1 MLKGKD
7 MASKNQTVV
16 VLDFG
21 GQYKELIARRVR
33 ECKVHSQILA
43 GNTPIETLKEIA
55 PIGIILTGGPHSVYE
70 ESSPHTTKELFEL
83 GIPIL
88 GICYGMQLM
97 AYTLGGEVKSCK
109 VSEYGTIDTTLDQAS
124 PLFEGLDKETVSLM
138 SHTDFVAKMPEGFK
152 ALAHTGDCPVAAM
165 ENAERRLYAVQFHP
179 EVERTKNGTKLISNF
194 LYNVCGAAG
203 DYNMDDFIKNEIE
216 RIREQV
222 GDHQVVLGLSGGVD
236 SSVCAAILEKA
247 IPNQLTCI
255 FVDHGMMR
263 KNEGDEIEEAFAG
276 KSLNFVRVDAEKRF
290 LTKLAGVTE
299 PERKRKIIGEE
310 FVRVF
315 EEESSKFAGSFLAQG
330 TIYPDVVESGLT
342 TGAVIKSHHNV
353 GGLPKDTKFIGLVEP
368 LRSLFKDEVRA
379 LGRKLGLDERLVSRQ
394 PFPGPGL
401 AVRCIGEITKE
412 RLDILRDADAIYR
425 SELENADLHYSQYF
439 AVLTD
444 MRTVG
449 VMGDG
454 RTYNY
459 VLGLRAVITSDFMTA
474 EYAHI
479 PYDVLDRI
487 SSRIVNEVKG
497 VSRVVYDITGKPP
510 ATIEWE

>member
-1 MLKGKD
+1 MKENK
-7 MASKNQTVV
+7 QTVV

-33 ECKVHSQILA
+33 ECNVHSQILA
-43 GNTPIETLKEIA
+43 GDTKIERIKEIS

-70 ESSPHTTKELFEL
+70 ENSPHTTADLFNL
-83 GIPIL
+83 GIPVM

-97 AYTLGGEVKSCK
+97 VYTLGGEVSPCK
-109 VSEYGTIDTTLDQAS
+109 TSEYGTIDTFIDKDSILFDKINKKTL
-124 PLFEGLDKETVSLM
+124 SLM
-138 SHTDFVAKMPEGFK
+138 SHTDYVSKLPNGFTK
-152 ALAHTGDCPVAAM
+152 IAHTNDCPVAAI
-165 ENAERRLYAVQFHP
+165 ENKEKKLYAVQFHP
-179 EVERTKNGTKLISNF
+179 EVERTKEGTKIIRNF
-194 LYNVCGAAG
+194 LYNVCGACG
-203 DYNMDDFIKNEIE
+203 DYNMDDYIKNEIE
-216 RIREQV
+216 KIRMKV
-222 GDHQVVLGLSGGVD
+222 GDKQVVLGLSGGVD
-236 SSVCAAILEKA
+236 SSVCAAILERA

-263 KNEGDEIEEAFAG
+263 KDEGDEIEKVFAN
-276 KSLNFVRVDAEKRF
+276 KNLNFVRVDAKKRF
-290 LTKLAGVTE
+290 LNRLKGITE
-299 PERKRKIIGEE
+299 PEQKRKIIGEE

-315 EEESSKFAGSFLAQG
+315 EEESSKFEGAFLAQG

-353 GGLPKDTKFIGLVEP
+353 GGLPKNTKFIGLVEP
-368 LRSLFKDEVRA
+368 LRSLFKDEVR
-379 LGRKLGLDERLVSRQ
+379 LIGKKLGLDDKLVNRQ

-401 AVRCIGEITKE
+401 AVRCIGEVTEE
-412 RLDILRDADAIYR
+412 RLNILKDADAIYR
-425 SELENADLHYSQYF
+425 YEIEKAGLKYSQYF

-444 MRTVG
+444 VCTVG

-459 VLGLRAVITSDFMTA
+459 VLGLRAVVTSDFMTA

-479 PYDVLDRI
+479 PYDVLDVI

>member
-1 MLKGKD
+1 MKEKT
-7 MASKNQTVV
+7 NQTVI

-33 ECKVHSQILA
+33 ECGVHSQILS
-43 GNTPIETLKEIA
+43 GNTSIERIQEIA

-70 ESSPHTTKELFEL
+70 ENSPHTVKALYEL
-83 GIPIL
+83 GIPVL
-88 GICYGMQLM
+88 GICYGMHLM
-97 AYTLGGEVKSCK
+97 TYTLGGSVKPCG
-109 VSEYGTIDTTLDQAS
+109 VSEFGTINTTFDDGECV
-124 PLFEGLDKETVSLM
+124 LFDGLDKAAVTLM
-138 SHTDFVAKMPEGFK
+138 SHNDFVAAMPEGFK
-152 ALAHTGDCPVAAM
+152 PAAHTGDCPVAAM
-165 ENAERRLYAVQFHP
+165 YNADKKLYAVQFHP
-179 EVERTKNGTKLISNF
+179 EVERTKQGTKLLHNF
-194 LYNVCGAAG
+194 LYLVCGAKG
-203 DYNMDDFIKNEIE
+203 DYNIDDFIERE
-216 RIREQV
+216 VARIREQV
-222 GDHQVVLGLSGGVD
+222 GDNQVVLGLSGGVD

-263 KNEGDEIEEAFAG
+263 KNEGDEIERAFAG

-379 LGRKLGLDERLVSRQ
+379 LGRKLGLDETLVSRQ

-412 RLDILRDADAIYR
+412 RLDILREADYIYR
-425 SELENADLHYSQYF
+425 EELAKANLHYDQFF

-459 VLGLRAVITSDFMTA
+459 VLGLRAVITSDFMTC

-479 PYDVLDRI
+479 PYPVLDTV
-487 SSRIVNEVKG
+487 SSRIVNEVQG

>member
-1 MLKGKD
+1 MTK
-7 MASKNQTVV
+7 SENQTVV

-33 ECKVHSQILA
+33 ECGVHSQILA
-43 GNTPIETLKEIA
+43 GNTSIDKLKEIA

-70 ESSPHTTKELFEL
+70 ASSPHIEKGVFEL
-83 GIPIL
+83 GIPVL
-88 GICYGMQLM
+88 GICYGMHLM
-97 AYTLGGEVKSCK
+97 AYTLGGKVKPCS
-109 VSEYGTIDTTLDQAS
+109 VSEFGTISAVYEDANCA
-124 PLFEGLDKETVSLM
+124 LFTGLTPEAETLM
-138 SHTDFVAKMPEGFK
+138 SHNDYVAEMPVGFK
-152 ALAHTGDCPVAAM
+152 SVAHTNDCPVAAM
-165 ENAERRLYAVQFHP
+165 CDVSRKLYAVQFHP
-179 EVERTKNGTKLISNF
+179 EVERTKQGTELIRNF
-194 LYNVCGAAG
+194 LYNVCGAKG
-203 DYNMDDFIKNEIE
+203 DYNMDDFIQKEIV

-222 GDHQVVLGLSGGVD
+222 GDKQVVLGLSGGVD
-236 SSVCAAILEKA
+236 SSVCASILEKA

-263 KNEGDEIEEAFAG
+263 KNEGDEIEKAFAG
-276 KSLNFVRVDAEKRF
+276 KNLNFVRVDAEKRF
-290 LTKLAGVTE
+290 LSKLAGVTD

-379 LGRKLGLDERLVSRQ
+379 LGRKLGLDEVLVSRQ

-412 RLDILRDADAIYR
+412 KLDILRDADYIFR
-425 SELENADLHYSQYF
+425 EELAKANLNYSQFF
-439 AVLTD
+439 AVLTN
-444 MRTVG
+444 MRSVG

-459 VLGLRAVITSDFMTA
+459 VLCLRAVITSDFMTC

-479 PYDVLDRI
+479 PYDVLDTV
-487 SSRIVNEVKG
+487 SSRIVNEVQG